1 MGRKFQPARFGGAT
15 AAEHQSM
22 VHTTAQTFK
31 KGAVLIFDGVTGRVI
46 EGGADPTPI
55 VGVATEDAASKPGFG
70 VSHDA
75 SVVARTG
82 TVEEVTVAKATR
94 STVFSGRMVNG
105 ATDPVTPV
113 QADINKVFGLLK
125 TGNDWVVDQAETVN
139 TRVEVVDFDTDL
151 KLVLFKFM
159 EAHLAQP

>member
-1 MGRKFQPARFGGAT
+1 MGRKFQPARFAGAT
-15 AAEHQSM
+15 APEHQSM
-22 VHTTAQTFK
+22 AYTAGQVYK
-31 KGAVLIFDGVTGRVI
+31 KGAVVIFDGVAGTII

-82 TVEEVTVAKATR
+82 TAAETTVAKATR
-94 STVFSGRMVNG
+94 TVVFSGRMVNG

-113 QADINKVFGLLK
+113 QADINKVYGILK
-125 TGNDWVVDQAETVN
+125 TGNDWVVDQADVVN
-139 TRVEVVDFDTDL
+139 TRVEIVDIDIDN
-151 KLVLFKFM
+151 KVVLFKFM